1 MFEERHR
8 KDITTL
14 AIDPPGP
21 SLESSERALE
31 SFEKPFVLA
40 CKSPKI
46 EKGLKQY
53 RQEGNNTYTV
63 SRVLQAHYYLK
74 YQDVDECHHRA
85 STPRPWP
92 YDQEDFAH
100 RLHHFFVYQLYPRR

>member
-14 AIDPPGP
+14 AIHPPGP

-31 SFEKPFVLA
+31 SLKKPFVLA

-46 EKGLKQY
+46 EKRLKQY

-63 SRVLQAHYYLK
+63 SRVLQAHHYLK
-74 YQDVDECHHRA
+74 YQDVDECHHQA
-85 STPRPWP
+85 STPHP
-92 YDQEDFAH
+92 
-100 RLHHFFVYQLYPRR
+100 